1 MKVFRIRCG
10 KIEKIIPARNRFEA
24 YKKFALSIKEDEI
37 SELSVLMTSIEGDE
51 KYSITSPSLLY
62 LAGKIDLNE
71 AIESIMLAVGC
82 TRDEAIQLLHIKLF
96 QVLEWWD
103 KYG

>member
-1 MKVFRIRCG
+1 MRVFRIRCG
-10 KIEKIIPARNRFEA
+10 KIEKIIPARDRFEA
-24 YKKFALSIKEDEI
+24 FKRFALSVEENEI
-37 SELSVLMTSIEGDE
+37 SKLAVLMTSIEEDG
-51 KYSITSPSLLY
+51 KYSITTPSLLY

-82 TRDEAIQLLHIKLF
+82 TRDEAIQVLHIKLF

-103 KYG
+103 KY